1 MGLLKLSIFMVLATL
16 LSSSSAGSS
25 LLQTA
30 PTSPTLSLSK
40 GNEKTYS
47 EGSSSVINLTK
58 CCPPSN
64 LYKTGL
70 NYCRPSSETSGMVQ
84 SWEDDEK
91 SFLIPVHSIN
101 TNDTLFYTDL
111 NFLVNKTTR
120 FQLNFNLISCPRGF
134 LAKTSTKFNFY
145 EDGTLKTDLDGVDY
159 KFDPQEFCIDRTRIS
174 SDDPLIVRFC
184 VPSKCDDHDPSG
196 IHCIRK
202 CCPIGSVINT
212 TSKNCQNHSSSSSFS
227 NDLNQQLREY
237 RTGQFVQLDDFAIE
251 DGVPPHCHNDGR
263 QAFNMS
269 QFYLLKDGRMYPLQ

>member
-1 MGLLKLSIFMVLATL
+1 MMGLLLKILILALAAL
-16 LSSSSAGSS
+16 LSSSSAESS
-25 LLQTA
+25 LPSA
-30 PTSPTLSLSK
+30 PTSPALSLSK
-40 GNEKTYS
+40 GDEKTYS
-47 EGSSSVINLTK
+47 GRSSRNVISLTK
-58 CCPPSN
+58 CCPPSH
-64 LYKTGL
+64 LYKTAL
-70 NYCRPSSETSGMVQ
+70 NYCRPSSETRMDQ
-84 SWEDDEK
+84 SWKDDEK
-91 SFLIPVHSIN
+91 AFLVPVHSMK

-111 NFLVNKTTR
+111 NFLDNKTTR

-159 KFDPQEFCIDRTRIS
+159 KFDPQEFCIDRTSIS